1 MPQKNNRA
9 KNRLVAKLHQKAMK
23 GSHFLRTAT
32 WDHVDTQTDFRVYEG
47 PEGPLGEEEG
57 RLMFDTLVEMTKDSG
72 MKMAIQLFSRDN
84 RIVEENVGLLNNG
97 FLDTEKEVRSEIST
111 NH

>member
-32 WDHVDTQTDFRVYEG
+32 WDHIDTQTDKRVYEG
-47 PEGPLGEEEG
+47 PEGPLDETWG
-57 RLMFDTLVEMTKDSG
+57 RLMFDTLVKMTKTSG
-72 MKMAIQLFSRDN
+72 TKMAIQLFSRDN